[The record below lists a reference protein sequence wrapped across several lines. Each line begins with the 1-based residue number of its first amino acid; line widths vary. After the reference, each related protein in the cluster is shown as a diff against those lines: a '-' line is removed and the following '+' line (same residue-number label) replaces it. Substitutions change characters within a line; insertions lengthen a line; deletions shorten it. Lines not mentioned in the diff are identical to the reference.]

1 MIENLRPEKE
11 NKLKIEET
19 FLYWKELNYTTIKD
33 IRNLFGW
40 EEKTKGTKDWIL
52 RDIKNLFEHEEEI

>member
-33 IRNLFGW
+33 IRNLFGR
-40 EEKTKGTKDWIL
+40 EEKTKRIKDWIL
-52 RDIKNLFEHEEEI
+52 RDIKNLFEHEEQI